1 MIGLIILA
9 IFITL
14 IVLAIAII
22 QNDDLPH
29 SVVLFMG
36 FGLGSVILY
45 FLFSAPDVALTEA
58 VIGTGVSGVV
68 INIKRAKIESLN
80 HKVGSKQITPIIT
93 SRLPSVEAL
102 VPACILVIVSGILK
116 SPIPLSIKN
125 IEPKSIS
132 IYPKISIITILCH
145 IKPSK
150 NYSSNKP
157 NKSKYKCYIKID
169 TIFH

>member
-14 IVLAIAII
+14 IILAIAII

-68 INIKRAKIESLN
+68 FLVTLLQIRSKEIKR
-80 HKVGSKQITPIIT
+80 
-93 SRLPSVEAL
+93 
-102 VPACILVIVSGILK
+102 
-116 SPIPLSIKN
+116 
-125 IEPKSIS
+125 
-132 IYPKISIITILCH
+132 
-145 IKPSK
+145 
-150 NYSSNKP
+150 
-157 NKSKYKCYIKID
+157 
-169 TIFH
+169 

>member
-14 IVLAIAII
+14 IILAIAII

-68 INIKRAKIESLN
+68 FLVTLLQIRSKEIKK
-80 HKVGSKQITPIIT
+80 
-93 SRLPSVEAL
+93 
-102 VPACILVIVSGILK
+102 
-116 SPIPLSIKN
+116 
-125 IEPKSIS
+125 
-132 IYPKISIITILCH
+132 
-145 IKPSK
+145 
-150 NYSSNKP
+150 
-157 NKSKYKCYIKID
+157 
-169 TIFH
+169 

>member
-14 IVLAIAII
+14 IILAIAII

-45 FLFSAPDVALTEA
+45 FIFSAPDVALTEA

-68 INIKRAKIESLN
+68 FLVTLLQIRSREIKK
-80 HKVGSKQITPIIT
+80 
-93 SRLPSVEAL
+93 
-102 VPACILVIVSGILK
+102 
-116 SPIPLSIKN
+116 
-125 IEPKSIS
+125 
-132 IYPKISIITILCH
+132 
-145 IKPSK
+145 
-150 NYSSNKP
+150 
-157 NKSKYKCYIKID
+157 
-169 TIFH
+169 